1 MQNDRCIAL
10 IIVLRSKSAE
20 VQNLAETGR
29 SNMMPHFAF
38 LVIHELIHL
47 NFY

>member
-10 IIVLRSKSAE
+10 LIVLRSKSAE
-20 VQNLAETGR
+20 VQNLTETGR
-29 SNMMPHFAF
+29 SNMMAHFTF
-38 LVIHELIHL
+38 LVIHELIHV